1 MQLKAA
7 RGSGPR
13 FFCRWLKVAHDWSK
27 ITVPPRLDKIV
38 VSP

>member
-13 FFCRWLKVAHDWSK
+13 FLGRWVKVAHVWSK
-27 ITVPPRLDKIV
+27 LTVPPRLDKIV